1 MIIQP
6 ELAAV
11 AFGVLA
17 SASWGISD
25 FSGGMATKRSAVIGV
40 VAVAHGFGLLLLI
53 ALATLSGEALP
64 PTTDLLWGALAGL
77 AGAVG
82 LSAFYQALASGR
94 MGIAAPITSILAAAL
109 PVLVGIATHGFPKTL
124 QLIGIAIGMVS
135 VWLISYSS
143 GKAQMQTLL
152 LAVMAGFGFGG
163 FLVLI
168 DQVVSNAVFWPLV
181 AARAASTT
189 LMFGLVFSRRIPLP
203 QGRGLLPF
211 VLMAGGLDV
220 AGNIF
225 FVLATQAGRLDL
237 AAVVSSLY
245 PAITVLLA
253 RLMLKEPVA
262 RLQFIGIFTALVAV
276 SLIAL

>member
-6 ELAAV
+6 ELATV

-17 SASWGISD
+17 SASWGVSD
-25 FSGGMATKRSAVIGV
+25 FSGGVATKRSAVIGV
-40 VAVAHGFGLLLLI
+40 VAVAHGFGLLLLL
-53 ALATLSGEALP
+53 ALALLSGEAIP
-64 PTTDLLWGALAGL
+64 PLSDLGWGALAGL
-77 AGAVG
+77 SGAIG

-109 PVLVGIATHGFPKTL
+109 PVFVGIATHGLPKDL
-124 QLIGIAIGMVS
+124 QVIGIVIGMIS

-143 GKAQMQTLL
+143 GGAHKQTIL
-152 LAVMAGFGFGG
+152 LAVLAGFGFGG
-163 FLVLI
+163 FLVI
-168 DQVVSNAVFWPLV
+168 IGQVLSTAVFWPLA

-189 LMFGLVFSRRIPLP
+189 LMFALAFKRGIPLP
-203 QGRGLLPF
+203 QGRRLLILVCF
-211 VLMAGGLDV
+211 AGGLDV

-225 FVLATQAGRLDL
+225 YVLAEQAGRLDL

-245 PAITVLLA
+245 PAFTIFLA
-253 RLMLKEPVA
+253 RLTLKEPVA
-262 RLQFIGIFTALVAV
+262 RLQFVGIFAALIAV